1 MTEKEVFSTESSGP
15 ATDRSN
21 NPVVDPSQ
29 NVLALV
35 DAANRR
41 QDDLRD
47 AQETLRLE
55 QLNHIRDVVELT
67 AEHSKEL
74 RIAESARIDAIR
86 AVDQGNVTRA
96 SEVAAAQATAL
107 AAQLQVSAEALRAQV
122 EATRITTADTLAAAL
137 SPIQN
142 DVAVLREVQF
152 RQQGE
157 RTAGDDPVVKALADL
172 QRDLYERTGG
182 NAAAVQHKSSVTDN
196 RAFIFSIVGVLFA
209 IAVIISPHIHG

>member
-1 MTEKEVFSTESSGP
+1 MTT
-15 ATDRSN
+15 A
-21 NPVVDPSQ
+21 PVIPGNGNGHLALSDPSG
-29 NVLALV
+29 NVLDLV
-35 DAANRR
+35 EAANRR
-41 QDDLRD
+41 QDDLRNMG
-47 AQETLRLE
+47 ATHLME
-55 QLNHIRDVVELT
+55 VM
-67 AEHSKEL
+67 EL
-74 RIAESARIDAIR
+74 RAAYDDKLRAAESSRIDAIR

-157 RTAGDDPVVKALADL
+157 KTQSAEQKGVSAETRTTLF
-172 QRDLYERTGG
+172 
-182 NAAAVQHKSSVTDN
+182 SV
-196 RAFIFSIVGVLFA
+196 FGVLFM
-209 IAVIISPHIHG
+209 IAVLVSPHIH